1 MQDGAFARDHETDQF
16 PRPSAFVR
24 GPEGK
29 KVGQQL
35 WAELSAKLEAIHPG
49 VMDNV

>member
-1 MQDGAFARDHETDQF
+1 MQDDVFSHKPNTDPL

-29 KVGQQL
+29 KVGHQL
-35 WAELSAKLEAIHPG
+35 WAELSAKLEVIHPG